1 MVSVL
6 GSGLAGIGLW
16 PGPLRFV
23 LRQLYGYSASTC
35 LGTEVALGGPETHL
49 WAGGVE
55 TLQVSLC
62 YRNWRWGTAK

>member
-1 MVSVL
+1 MFVIATFGAGETGGPMVSVL

-35 LGTEVALGGPETHL
+35 LGY
-49 WAGGVE
+49 
-55 TLQVSLC
+55 S
-62 YRNWRWGTAK
+62 YRGSPG